1 LAATVAPH
9 ATATAAANAFSS
21 ADGRGARSRPIA
33 DVDADRRTTAPREG
47 SVGDRSRARAAS
59 NPRVADALPDALNI
73 ARARIGPLVETIRL
87 AARVG
92 RARAS
97 AARVDADVV
106 AVAAVVVVVARMSL
120 ARVAAS
126 TSRASLCRPVVS
138 ARLDGSVRA
147 RPPRRAR
154 GRQTKAIVRDVGD
167 VHVRALGGVERRVD
181 AARRARENARGA
193 NL

>member
-1 LAATVAPH
+1 VAPH

-47 SVGDRSRARAAS
+47 GGGERSRARAAS
-59 NPRVADALPDALNI
+59 NPRVADALPDALNT

-106 AVAAVVVVVARMSL
+106 AAVVVVARMSL

-126 TSRASLCRPVVS
+126 TSRASLCRRVVS
-138 ARLDGSVRA
+138 ARLDGIVRA

-154 GRQTKAIVRDVGD
+154 GRQTKANVRDVGD

>member
-1 LAATVAPH
+1 
-9 ATATAAANAFSS
+9 
-21 ADGRGARSRPIA
+21 
-33 DVDADRRTTAPREG
+33 
-47 SVGDRSRARAAS
+47 
-59 NPRVADALPDALNI
+59 LNI

-106 AVAAVVVVVARMSL
+106 AVAAVVVVARMSL